1 MLTFVSKLVH
11 YSYSSIA
18 WIGSSCRNYGR
29 SGGYGR
35 YSSVVLLFIEREK
48 ETRRLKEIS
57 LYSSVRQGELEQK
70 TKTRRPVGGYSRYS
84 SVVLLFT
91 EREKETLN

>member
-35 YSSVVLLFIEREK
+35 YSSVVLLF
-48 ETRRLKEIS
+48 
-57 LYSSVRQGELEQK
+57 
-70 TKTRRPVGGYSRYS
+70 
-84 SVVLLFT
+84 T